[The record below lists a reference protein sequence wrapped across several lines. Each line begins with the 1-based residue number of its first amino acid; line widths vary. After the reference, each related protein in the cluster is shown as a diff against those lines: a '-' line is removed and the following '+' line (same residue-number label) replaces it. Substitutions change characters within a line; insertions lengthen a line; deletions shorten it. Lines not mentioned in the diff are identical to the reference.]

1 MKKSAFRESGM
12 IRVLLN
18 FCILLL
24 ALALVISLFVFAIDS
39 EPDEPTVLHAE
50 TESTTTDWTQPDDA
64 QNSGTEPPETFCV
77 TIVVDGEERQVEAA
91 GETVADLL
99 LAADITLNE
108 QDEVSPT
115 ETTTVYNGLRITVV
129 RVTTVCFETEIE
141 IAYETEKQNDAQL
154 LIGETK
160 TLTEGKN
167 GIRKLVFEQTLR
179 DGVMVENRIL
189 SNEVVSEPVTRV
201 ISVGTKPLP
210 TTTAKVTSKAT
221 SKATEKTTKQTTTQK
236 TTAKTS
242 TQAPATDSSPDAVTV
257 TVDGKTYEVS
267 KVIQGEAVAYYSN
280 RTNPSTATGNPAI
293 PGKTIAVDPSVIPL
307 GSLVYITSVDG
318 TSWTYGPAYAH
329 DVGGGIKG
337 NIVDLFKASYS
348 ECVAHGRRNCI
359 IYVLEP

>member
-12 IRVLLN
+12 IRVLLSY
-18 FCILLL
+18 CGLLL
-24 ALALVISLFVFAIDS
+24 ALALVISIFVFAIDS
-39 EPDEPTVLHAE
+39 EPDEPTALRAE
-50 TESTTTDWTQPDDA
+50 TESTTTDLTQPDDE
-64 QNSGTEPPETFCV
+64 QNVVTEPPETFCV

-91 GETVADLL
+91 GETVAELL

-108 QDEVSPT
+108 QDEVSPS
-115 ETTTVYNGLRITVV
+115 ETTTVYNGLRITIV

-154 LIGETK
+154 FIGETK

-179 DGVMVENRIL
+179 DGVMAENRIL

-201 ISVGTKPLP
+201 IRVGTKPLP
-210 TTTAKVTSKAT
+210 TTTTKVTSKT
-221 SKATEKTTKQTTTQK
+221 TQKTTKKTTTQK
-236 TTAKTS
+236 TTAKMS
-242 TQAPATDSSPDAVTV
+242 TQSPATDSAPDAVTV
-257 TVDGKTYEVS
+257 TVGGKTYEVS

-293 PGKTIAVDPSVIPL
+293 PGKTIAVDPKVIPL

-318 TSWTYGPAYAH
+318 TSWSYGPAYAH

>member
-12 IRVLLN
+12 PRVLLS
-18 FCILLL
+18 FFALLL
-24 ALALVISLFVFAIDS
+24 ALALIISIFVFAIDS
-39 EPDEPTVLHAE
+39 EPDEPATLCAE
-50 TESTTTDWTQPDDA
+50 SEPTTADSA
-64 QNSGTEPPETFCV
+64 LQNAEQNEAPKPAETFCV
-77 TIVVDGEERQVEAA
+77 TIVADGEERQIEAN
-91 GETVADLL
+91 GETVGDLL
-99 LAADITLNE
+99 LAAGISINE
-108 QDEVSPT
+108 QDEVSPSEST
-115 ETTTVYNGLRITVV
+115 MVYNGLRITVV

-141 IAYETEKQNDAQL
+141 IAFETEKQNNAQL

-160 TLTEGKN
+160 ILTEGKN

-189 SNEVVSEPVTRV
+189 SNEVISEPVTRV

-210 TTTAKVTSKAT
+210 VTTAKVTSK
-221 SKATEKTTKQTTTQK
+221 TTQKTTTQK

-242 TQAPATDSSPDAVTV
+242 TQSSETDSSPDALTV
-257 TVDGKTYEVS
+257 TVNGQSYEVS

-293 PGKTIAVDPSVIPL
+293 PGKTIAVDPNVIPL

-359 IYVLEP
+359 IYILEP